1 MAIRVPIMAIRGTL
15 RYPTRPGIRR
25 GVLSG
30 RCVDCPEFL
39 CVKCAAVHTKMRLTA
54 THRLVDLSTVR
65 ARACAAA
72 SVPVSARA
80 HVRVRAC
87 AYLRISTGSAA
98 AGCACMR
105 VSECPQA
112 RLRLR
117 NPAAIPSA
125 PPAGGCR
132 GVTDGCAAHPG
143 APLLLWYAPVRRQP
157 TRV

>member
-1 MAIRVPIMAIRGTL
+1 M
-15 RYPTRPGIRR
+15 
-25 GVLSG
+25 
-30 RCVDCPEFL
+30 DCPEFL

-65 ARACAAA
+65 ARA
-72 SVPVSARA
+72 SVPVPGRA
-80 HVRVRAC
+80 HVRVRAH
-87 AYLRISTGSAA
+87 LRISTGSAA
-98 AGCACMR
+98 AGCACER
-105 VSECPQA
+105 PQA
-112 RLRLR
+112 RQRLR